1 MLCLLWGCLPAMSTT
16 RIVIGPNASLD
27 FRGAIW
33 FLGSLSALALTVAM
47 VCVFIGFWPVLP
59 FAGAEL
65 MAVTA
70 AVWVSL
76 RRNRYREVVTVDE
89 SRLRVEFG
97 LAGRDGQGGARSSVE
112 FPRPWVRVVIEAGAH
127 RHDPRRLWLCC
138 SGQRVG
144 IARCLTD
151 EEREALAARLK
162 ELISVKPAWGRSLA
176 TERADEPAGKPFGD

>member
-1 MLCLLWGCLPAMSTT
+1 MPTR

-27 FRGAIW
+27 FRGAVW

-89 SRLRVEFG
+89 NRLRIEFG
-97 LAGRDGQGGARSSVE
+97 LAGAEGRGGAISSVE
-112 FPRPWVRVVIEAGAH
+112 FPRPWARVVIEAGHH
-127 RHDPRRLWLCC
+127 RHDPSRLWVCC

-144 IARCLTD
+144 IGRCLTD